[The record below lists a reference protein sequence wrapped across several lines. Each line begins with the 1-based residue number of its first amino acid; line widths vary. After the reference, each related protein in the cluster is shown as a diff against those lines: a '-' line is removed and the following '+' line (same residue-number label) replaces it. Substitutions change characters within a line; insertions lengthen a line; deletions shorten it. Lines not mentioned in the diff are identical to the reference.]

1 MNRLRKLLDNAILTV
16 FPEVYDSVL
25 PAHAKATKRK
35 EPMDRTDIM
44 PKKTRRSI
52 ANVRYSVTSSASC
65 IASNIE
71 QSPVQAIVP
80 EEEVRK
86 AVDDARKSRVEQLET
101 ENEKLR
107 LELASPRPSENSSAR
122 KESFISD
129 GDQGSRRTYEILYWF
144 FQLSNVFSLLQL
156 FAT

>member
-1 MNRLRKLLDNAILTV
+1 
-16 FPEVYDSVL
+16 
-25 PAHAKATKRK
+25 
-35 EPMDRTDIM
+35 MDRTGIM

-52 ANVRYSVTSSASC
+52 ANAGNLATSSASC
-65 IASNIE
+65 VASNIE

-86 AVDDARKSRVEQLET
+86 AVDDARESRVEQLET

-107 LELASPRPSENSSAR
+107 LEL
-122 KESFISD
+122 
-129 GDQGSRRTYEILYWF
+129 LV